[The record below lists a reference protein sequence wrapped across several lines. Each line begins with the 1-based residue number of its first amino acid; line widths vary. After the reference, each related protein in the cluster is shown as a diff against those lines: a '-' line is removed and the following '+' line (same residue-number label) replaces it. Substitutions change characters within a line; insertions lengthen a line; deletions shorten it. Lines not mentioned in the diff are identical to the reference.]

1 MTDRKLNIAGKLAEF
16 FITSKLTVLFVLA
29 CILIG
34 VLAITLTPR
43 EENPQIIVPAAEVRV
58 LLPGASAAEVEELI
72 IRPIEGEIK
81 EIPGID
87 HVYATA
93 MNSMGG
99 VMVQF
104 KVGENKEQSL
114 VRLYDCILGHRDLLP
129 AEAGTPL
136 IRSVDVDDVPVVT
149 VTLAS
154 EKYDD
159 YALKRLADRMVDGL
173 RSQDSVSVAYVK
185 GGRDREIRI
194 ELDPER
200 MQAFGVTL
208 DQVRTLITAG
218 NVSAPLGTQVQE
230 GQNHKVVL
238 DGFLTSEDDLKHLI
252 VSANAG
258 RPIYL
263 GDVAHIVDAPP
274 EERDTL
280 TRLAYGPADAH
291 FGKTQQPEIPA
302 VTIAVA
308 KKRGTN
314 AVFFANDLLK
324 RIDRMKAQFVP
335 PGVDVVVTRNDGQK
349 ANDAVNRL
357 IGHLGIATLTVF
369 VVTVLFLG
377 FREAVIVG
385 ATIPLIL
392 ALTLGGVHLFGI
404 TINRIT
410 LYAFIM
416 LMGLVV
422 DAAIVVI
429 ENIHRNYGQHGQN
442 DKRQVTVQSTNEVGN
457 PTNLATLAVMIVALS
472 LLPIL
477 TGMPGQYFHPVGIT
491 GPLAMAFSLL
501 VAYCVV
507 PWAANRWLKP
517 AEAHDPKK
525 RGGWNRLS
533 RYYRADVAPF
543 LSSAKWRR
551 NLFLLVLTMT
561 ALSLL
566 QPLWQFIRPGGM
578 SGPQSFFG
586 TEMSFLPKD
595 NTNTLNITIDMPE
608 TAPLETTDQIA
619 REIGAL
625 LRQTPEV
632 RNYQISLGEAG
643 VIDFN
648 GLLRGSGSKMG
659 SYVAEIRVNLS
670 DKKTRSRT
678 SIDIAR
684 EMRLR
689 IVPIAARYP
698 GSTVQV
704 VEDPPGPPVRAT
716 VLAEIYGRDP
726 QQLRILS
733 QRVKSAF
740 QQTYDMAE
748 VKSSEVE
755 DVSEYHLVV
764 DREKAAMSGITNGEV
779 AIALRR
785 LIDGE
790 VMGDAHIPGEK
801 NPVPIRL
808 QIPRRYQIDPT
819 LLSRITVTNRQGQQV
834 ALSELVQ
841 VIPAWADRPIQH
853 QDDER
858 VTYVGGELAS
868 TASVY
873 AVLDLDRRLDGMA
886 LPDGSRLVTGNLR
899 PYKAD
904 PDTINGYRLHW
915 GGEMRLMLDSYRDL
929 VFALALSIVSIFLI
943 LVAYYQS
950 FTLPI
955 IAMSAIPLGLV
966 GIFPGHWLL
975 GKPFTVTSLVGILTL
990 TGILV
995 RNSLLIIDFALD
1007 YRRQGMDFREAILEA
1022 GAVRLRPIL
1031 LTTLAIV
1038 FGSMVMLIDPVF
1050 CGLGISLIFGT
1061 LAATVLT
1068 LVVIPCLLFLHFK
1081 REQEGSVEQATTVKD
1096 ETR

>member
-29 CILIG
+29 CVLVG

-43 EENPQIIVPAAEVRV
+43 EENPQIIVPAAQIQV
-58 LLPGASAAEVEELI
+58 LLPGSSAAEVEELV
-72 IRPIEGEIK
+72 IRPLEADIK
-81 EIPGID
+81 QITGVD

-93 MNSMGG
+93 MNSVGV

-104 KVGENKEQSL
+104 KVGEDKEKSL
-114 VRLYDCILGHRDLLP
+114 VKLYDCVLGQRDRLP
-129 AEAGTPL
+129 AEAGAPL
-136 IRSVDVDDVPVVT
+136 IRSIDVDDVPVVT

-159 YALKRLADRMVDGL
+159 YALKRLADRMIEGL
-173 RSQDSVSVAYVK
+173 RSQGTVSAAYVK

-208 DQVRTLITAG
+208 DQVRSLIAAG
-218 NVSAPLGTQVQE
+218 NVSAPLGTQVQQ
-230 GQNHKVVL
+230 GQNLKVTL
-238 DGFLTSEDDLKHLI
+238 EDFLTSEEDLKHLI
-252 VSANAG
+252 VGAHEG

-263 GDVAHIVDAPP
+263 GDVAHIVDGPP
-274 EERDTL
+274 EEREKL
-280 TRLAYGPADAH
+280 TRFAYGPADAH
-291 FGKTQQPEIPA
+291 FGKTQLPEMPA
-302 VTIAVA
+302 VTLAIA

-324 RIDRMKAQFVP
+324 RIDRMKVQFVP

-349 ANDAVNRL
+349 ANNAVNRL
-357 IGHLGIATLTVF
+357 IEHLGIAILAVF
-369 VVTVLFLG
+369 IVTAVFLG
-377 FREAVIVG
+377 WKEAVIVG
-385 ATIPLIL
+385 ATVPLTL
-392 ALTLGGVHLFGI
+392 SLTLGGVYLFNI
-404 TINRIT
+404 TINRVT
-410 LYAFIM
+410 LFAFIM

-429 ENIHRNYGQHGQN
+429 ENIHRNYSQLGHG
-442 DKRQVTVQSTNEVGN
+442 DKRQVTVQSTNEIGN
-457 PTNLATLAVMIVALS
+457 PTNLATLSVMIVAFS

-477 TGMPGQYFHPVGIT
+477 TGMGGQYFHPVGIT

-517 AEAHDPKK
+517 VEAHDLKK
-525 RGGWNRLS
+525 REGWNRLS
-533 RYYRADVAPF
+533 RYYRAAVVPF

-551 NLFLLVLTMT
+551 NLFLLVLAMI

-566 QPLWQFIRPGGM
+566 QPLWQFIRSGGM
-578 SGPQSFFG
+578 SGPQSFLG
-586 TEMSFLPKD
+586 TETSFLPKD
-595 NTNTLNITIDMPE
+595 NMNTFNITIDMPE
-608 TAPLETTDQIA
+608 PTPLETTDQLA
-619 REIGAL
+619 REIGLL

-632 RNYQISLGEAG
+632 RNYQTWLGEAG

-648 GLLRGSGSKMG
+648 GLLRGSGSKIG

-670 DKKTRSRT
+670 DKKTRSKT
-678 SIDIAR
+678 SIEIAR

-689 IVPIAARYP
+689 IAPIAARYS

-716 VLAEIYGRDP
+716 VLAEIYGP
-726 QQLRILS
+726 NEEILRILS
-733 QRVKSAF
+733 KRVKSAF

-748 VKSSEVE
+748 VKASEV
-755 DVSEYHLVV
+755 DDIPEYHLVV
-764 DREKAAMSGITNGEV
+764 DREKAAMSGITNAEV

-858 VTYVGGELAS
+858 VTYVGGELAR

-873 AVLDLDRRLDGMA
+873 AVLDLNRRLDGMA
-886 LPDGSRLVTGNLR
+886 LPDGSRLATGNLG

-904 PDTINGYRLHW
+904 PDTINGYSLHW

-929 VFALALSIVSIFLI
+929 VFALALSVVCIFLI

-975 GKPFTVTSLVGILTL
+975 GKAFTVTSLVGILTL

-995 RNSLLIIDFALD
+995 RSSLLIIDFALD
-1007 YRRQGMDFREAILEA
+1007 YRRQGMGLREAILEA

-1081 REQEGSVEQATTVKD
+1081 REQEGSAEQATTVKD

>member
-1 MTDRKLNIAGKLAEF
+1 
-16 FITSKLTVLFVLA
+16 
-29 CILIG
+29 
-34 VLAITLTPR
+34 
-43 EENPQIIVPAAEVRV
+43 
-58 LLPGASAAEVEELI
+58 
-72 IRPIEGEIK
+72 
-81 EIPGID
+81 
-87 HVYATA
+87 
-93 MNSMGG
+93 
-99 VMVQF
+99 
-104 KVGENKEQSL
+104 
-114 VRLYDCILGHRDLLP
+114 
-129 AEAGTPL
+129 
-136 IRSVDVDDVPVVT
+136 
-149 VTLAS
+149 
-154 EKYDD
+154 
-159 YALKRLADRMVDGL
+159 
-173 RSQDSVSVAYVK
+173 
-185 GGRDREIRI
+185 
-194 ELDPER
+194 
-200 MQAFGVTL
+200 
-208 DQVRTLITAG
+208 
-218 NVSAPLGTQVQE
+218 
-230 GQNHKVVL
+230 
-238 DGFLTSEDDLKHLI
+238 
-252 VSANAG
+252 
-258 RPIYL
+258 
-263 GDVAHIVDAPP
+263 
-274 EERDTL
+274 
-280 TRLAYGPADAH
+280 
-291 FGKTQQPEIPA
+291 
-302 VTIAVA
+302 
-308 KKRGTN
+308 
-314 AVFFANDLLK
+314 
-324 RIDRMKAQFVP
+324 
-335 PGVDVVVTRNDGQK
+335 
-349 ANDAVNRL
+349 
-357 IGHLGIATLTVF
+357 
-369 VVTVLFLG
+369 
-377 FREAVIVG
+377 
-385 ATIPLIL
+385 
-392 ALTLGGVHLFGI
+392 
-404 TINRIT
+404 
-410 LYAFIM
+410 
-416 LMGLVV
+416 
-422 DAAIVVI
+422 
-429 ENIHRNYGQHGQN
+429 
-442 DKRQVTVQSTNEVGN
+442 
-457 PTNLATLAVMIVALS
+457 
-472 LLPIL
+472 
-477 TGMPGQYFHPVGIT
+477 
-491 GPLAMAFSLL
+491 
-501 VAYCVV
+501 
-507 PWAANRWLKP
+507 
-517 AEAHDPKK
+517 
-525 RGGWNRLS
+525 
-533 RYYRADVAPF
+533 
-543 LSSAKWRR
+543 
-551 NLFLLVLTMT
+551 
-561 ALSLL
+561 
-566 QPLWQFIRPGGM
+566 
-578 SGPQSFFG
+578 
-586 TEMSFLPKD
+586 
-595 NTNTLNITIDMPE
+595 
-608 TAPLETTDQIA
+608 LETTDQIA